1 MRVPVRHSRESS
13 QGLQAAVPPALPTGI
28 RHLGSPTR
36 MHCRLPPRPMAS
48 NAADHA
54 VGKKA
59 PSARHKAIAV
69 QISVSKVEKP
79 PSLAGAEALC
89 SRFSPVLPCPGTQ
102 SSISA
107 CPRLSQAPEETRRLP
122 CPHHLPPEVQP
133 PDPDVRGS
141 AKLNPCNRFTH
152 ETQRAGLS
160 ATRPCRGPL

>member
-59 PSARHKAIAV
+59 PFCSSQSYRCADLCKQSGETAF
-69 QISVSKVEKP
+69 
-79 PSLAGAEALC
+79 PSWG
-89 SRFSPVLPCPGTQ
+89 
-102 SSISA
+102 
-107 CPRLSQAPEETRRLP
+107 
-122 CPHHLPPEVQP
+122 
-133 PDPDVRGS
+133 
-141 AKLNPCNRFTH
+141 
-152 ETQRAGLS
+152 
-160 ATRPCRGPL
+160 